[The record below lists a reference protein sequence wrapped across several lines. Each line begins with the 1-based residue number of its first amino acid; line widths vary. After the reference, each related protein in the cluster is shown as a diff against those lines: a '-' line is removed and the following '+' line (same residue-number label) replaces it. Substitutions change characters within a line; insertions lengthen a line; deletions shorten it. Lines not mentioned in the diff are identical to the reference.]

1 MPLATLD
8 ARLRSHAEATNSLA
22 LVTAESSLTYAELLS
37 AIDHAEHRL
46 TRAGI
51 RAGDPVLLSCGF
63 STEAIPSFLAAL
75 RLNAIA
81 VLCSPDDPKIEQKI
95 QASGAVVHLPG
106 GRLAGLDVDAA
117 SDSEVAQARPA
128 EPHPLIARLLKDDAP
143 GFVVFSSG
151 STGEAKAVL
160 HNAQQFCEHLQGV
173 KKAKSTIG
181 FLAFDHIAGVD
192 TLFYTLFAG
201 GTLIVPADR
210 SPRSVCEAVESNK
223 AQVLPVSPSFLKL
236 LLVSPAL
243 QEANLSSL
251 EIVTFGS
258 EPPDP
263 TVINRLSELLPNT
276 QLMQKYG
283 TSEFGAPRS
292 KTRPG
297 DSRWIKLESD
307 NFKVRIIDEIL
318 WVKASGTML
327 GYLNAEPDAT
337 SAKLET
343 DGWFCTGDRVEQ
355 DGEWLRI
362 LGRDSDLINVGG
374 EKVFPAEVE
383 TVIETLPEILECAV
397 SGEEHPLMG
406 NIVVAK
412 VRLNEALSQAEVKKR
427 VRAHCKGKLSRH
439 AIPVKVLVTNE
450 SLTSERGKRLR
461 R

>member
-1 MPLATLD
+1 VPLATLD
-8 ARLRSHAEATNSLA
+8 ARLRSHAEATDSVA
-22 LVTAESSLTYAELLS
+22 LVTAEKSLSYSELLG
-37 AIDHAEHRL
+37 AIDHAEERL
-46 TRAGI
+46 VQAGI

-63 STEAIPSFLAAL
+63 SAEAIPCFLAAL

-81 VLCSPDDPKIEQKI
+81 VLCAPDDPKIEQKME
-95 QASGAVVHLPG
+95 ASGAVVHLAG
-106 GRLAGLDVDAA
+106 GSLAELA
-117 SDSEVAQARPA
+117 SQPETLKRPSQ
-128 EPHPLIARLLKDDAP
+128 PHPLIARLLEDDAP

-160 HNAQQFCEHLQGV
+160 HNAQQFCAHLQSV
-173 KKAKSTIG
+173 QKAKSTIG

-201 GTLIVPADR
+201 GTLIVPVDR
-210 SPRSVCEAVESNK
+210 SPRYVCAAIESNR

-243 QEANLSSL
+243 QEADLSSL

-292 KTRPG
+292 KTKPG
-297 DSRWIKLESD
+297 DSRWLKLESD
-307 NFKVRIIDEIL
+307 NFKIRIIDDIL

-327 GYLNAEPDAT
+327 GYLNVEPDT
-337 SAKLET
+337 DSAKLET

-383 TVIETLPEILECAV
+383 TVIETLPEVMECAV

-406 NIVVAK
+406 NVVVAK
-412 VRLNEALSQAEVKKR
+412 VRLTEDLSQAAAKKL

-439 AIPVKVLVTNE
+439 AIPVKVLVTQE
-450 SLTSERGKRLR
+450 SLTSDRGKRLR

>member
-8 ARLRSHAEATNSLA
+8 ARLRSHAEADNAPA
-22 LVTAESSLTYAELLS
+22 LVTADNSLSYAELLS
-37 AIDHAEHRL
+37 AIEVVEEHL
-46 TRAGI
+46 TSAGI

-63 STEAIPSFLAAL
+63 SAQSIACFLAVL

-81 VLCSPDDPKIEQKI
+81 VLCAPDDPKIDQKI
-95 QASGAVVHLPG
+95 QASGAVAHLPDG
-106 GRLAGLDVDAA
+106 SLSGLAADAF
-117 SDSEVAQARPA
+117 ELKRPA
-128 EPHPLIARLLKDDAP
+128 ETHRLIARLLNEDAP

-160 HNAQQFCEHLQGV
+160 HNAQQFCGHLEDV
-173 KKAKSTIG
+173 RKAKSTIG

-201 GTLIVPADR
+201 GTLIVPSDR
-210 SPRSVCEAVESNK
+210 SPRRVCEAVESNQ

-243 QEANLSSL
+243 QEADLTSL

-263 TVINRLSELLPNT
+263 TVIDRLSELLPNT
-276 QLMQKYG
+276 QLLQKYG

-292 KTRPG
+292 KTKPG
-297 DSRWIKLESD
+297 DSRWLKLESD
-307 NFKVRIIDEIL
+307 NFKIRIIDEIL

-327 GYLNAEPDAT
+327 GYLNVEPDAA
-337 SAKLET
+337 SAALEA

-383 TVIETLPEILECAV
+383 TVIEALPEVLECAV

-406 NIVVAK
+406 NVVVAK
-412 VRLNEALSQAEVKKR
+412 VRLNEELDQAEVKRR
-427 VRAHCKGKLSRH
+427 VRAHCKGKLARH
-439 AIPVKVLVTNE
+439 AIPVKVLVTKE
-450 SLTSERGKRLR
+450 RLTSERGKRLR

>member
-1 MPLATLD
+1 VPLATLE
-8 ARLRSHAEATNSLA
+8 ARLRSHADAQDSHA
-22 LVTAESSLTYAELLS
+22 LVTSERSLTYSELL
-37 AIDHAEHRL
+37 AATDNAEQQL
-46 TRAGI
+46 SDAGI

-63 STEAIPSFLAAL
+63 SVQSVPTFLALL
-75 RLNAIA
+75 RLNAVA
-81 VLCSPDDPKIEQKI
+81 VLCAPDDPKIDQKLE
-95 QASGAVVHLPG
+95 ASGAVVHLPG
-106 GRLAGLDVDAA
+106 GNPATLDANATRINRAGDM
-117 SDSEVAQARPA
+117 
-128 EPHPLIARLLKDDAP
+128 HPLISRLLVDNAP

-160 HNAQQFCEHLQGV
+160 HNAEQFCAHLEAV
-173 KKAKSTIG
+173 TKAKSTIG

-201 GTLIVPADR
+201 GTLIVPVDR
-210 SPRSVCEAVESNK
+210 SPRWVCAAIESNQ
-223 AQVLPVSPSFLKL
+223 AQVLSVSPSFLKL

-243 QEANLSSL
+243 TTADLSSL

-263 TVINRLSELLPNT
+263 TVINRLSELLPNA
-276 QLMQKYG
+276 QLLQKYG

-292 KTRPG
+292 KTKPG

-307 NFKVRIIDEIL
+307 NFKIRIIDDIL
-318 WVKASGTML
+318 WVQASGTML
-327 GYLNAEPDAT
+327 GYLNVAPDSM

-383 TVIETLPEILECAV
+383 TVIETLPEVLECAV
-397 SGEEHPLMG
+397 SGEAHPLMG
-406 NIVVAK
+406 NVVVAK
-412 VRLNEALSQAEVKKR
+412 VRLSVAMDEAEAKRR
-427 VRAHCKGKLSRH
+427 VRAHCKGKLARH
-439 AIPVKVLVTNE
+439 AIPVKVRVTSE

>member
-8 ARLRSHAEATNSLA
+8 ARLRTHAEADKSVA
-22 LVTAESSLTYAELLS
+22 LVTAENSLSYAELLS
-37 AIDHAEHRL
+37 AINGAEEQL
-46 TRAGI
+46 ASAGI
-51 RAGDPVLLSCGF
+51 RAGDPVLMSCGF
-63 STEAIPSFLAAL
+63 SAEAIPCFLAVL

-81 VLCSPDDPKIEQKI
+81 VLCAPDDPKIDQKLE
-95 QASGAVVHLPG
+95 ASGAVLHLPG
-106 GRLAGLDVDAA
+106 GSLDGLNVDA
-117 SDSEVAQARPA
+117 SKLKRPA
-128 EPHPLIARLLKDDAP
+128 KTHPLISRLLKEDAP

-160 HNAQQFCEHLQGV
+160 HNAQQFCGHLEGV

-201 GTLIVPADR
+201 GTLIVPRDR
-210 SPRSVCEAVESNK
+210 SPRYVCEAVESNK
-223 AQVLPVSPSFLKL
+223 AEVLPVSPSFLKL

-243 QEANLSSL
+243 QEADLTSL

-263 TVINRLSELLPNT
+263 TVIDRLSELLPNT
-276 QLMQKYG
+276 QLLQKYG

-292 KTRPG
+292 KTKPG
-297 DSRWIKLESD
+297 DSRWLKLESD
-307 NFKVRIIDEIL
+307 DFKIRIIDEIL

-327 GYLNAEPDAT
+327 GYLNVEPDAAST
-337 SAKLET
+337 ALEA

-383 TVIETLPEILECAV
+383 TVIEALPEVIECAV

-406 NIVVAK
+406 NVVVAK
-412 VRLNEALSQAEVKKR
+412 VRLNEDLDQAEAKR
-427 VRAHCKGKLSRH
+427 LIRAHCKGKLARH
-439 AIPVKVLVTNE
+439 AIPVKVLVTSE

>member
-8 ARLRSHAEATNSLA
+8 ARLRMHAEANDSPA
-22 LVTAESSLTYAELLS
+22 LVTTEGSLSYTELLS
-37 AIDHAEHRL
+37 AIDHAEKHL
-46 TRAGI
+46 TDAGI

-63 STEAIPSFLAAL
+63 SARAIPCFLALL

-81 VLCSPDDPKIEQKI
+81 VLCAPDDPKIDQKI
-95 QASGAVVHLPG
+95 QASGAVIHLPG
-106 GRLAGLDVDAA
+106 GRLDELK
-117 SDSEVAQARPA
+117 AQPA
-128 EPHPLIARLLKDDAP
+128 ELERSDATHPLIARLLKENAP

-160 HNAQQFCEHLQGV
+160 HNAQQFCAHLEGV

-201 GTLIVPADR
+201 GSLIVPRDR
-210 SPRSVCEAVESNK
+210 SPRYVCEAVESNQ

-243 QEANLSSL
+243 QEADLTSL

-263 TVINRLSELLPNT
+263 TVIDRLSELLPKT
-276 QLMQKYG
+276 QLLQKYG

-292 KTRPG
+292 KTKPG
-297 DSRWIKLESD
+297 DSRWLKLESD
-307 NFKVRIIDEIL
+307 NFKIRIIDDIL

-327 GYLNAEPDAT
+327 GYLNVEADTA
-337 SAKLET
+337 SAALEK

-383 TVIETLPEILECAV
+383 TVIETLPEVMECAV

-406 NIVVAK
+406 NVVVAK
-412 VRLNEALSQAEVKKR
+412 VRLNEDLDQAEVKRR
-427 VRAHCKGKLSRH
+427 VRSHCKGKLARH
-439 AIPVKVLVTNE
+439 AIPVKVLVTKE
-450 SLTSERGKRLR
+450 PLTSERGKRLR